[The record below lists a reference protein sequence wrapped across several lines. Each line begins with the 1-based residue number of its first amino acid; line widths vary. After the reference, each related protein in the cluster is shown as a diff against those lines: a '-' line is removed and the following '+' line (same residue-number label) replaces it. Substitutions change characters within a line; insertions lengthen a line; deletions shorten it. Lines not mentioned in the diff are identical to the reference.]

1 MNRNSK
7 SSRKNALLHGSEV
20 HVPADGGNCEAQV
33 TEPAE
38 PCPAKLF
45 AAVRHLVDQDDYQA
59 AEILAR
65 NILQSADESSL
76 STQPYLDL
84 RLTLAFVLRK
94 QGNFDEAETI
104 CRDVIMRRQNTLG
117 RLSDET
123 ATSIYALA
131 RLLRAKK
138 DWSAGEAELRCL
150 LEQQIACL
158 GPEHDDTLWT
168 HHVLGGF
175 LAAAGNWRMAERAFQ
190 TAYIGRLNTLGKDD
204 RLTQA
209 SLRSLLDCRGKQ
221 PSSIDA

>member
-7 SSRKNALLHGSEV
+7 SSRQNALLHGAGV
-20 HVPADGGNCEAQV
+20 HVPVDGSNDEAQGS
-33 TEPAE
+33 EPAE
-38 PCPAKLF
+38 PGRVTLF
-45 AAVRHLVDQDDYQA
+45 AAVRHLVDQDDHQA

-65 NILQSADESSL
+65 KVLQSADESAFA
-76 STQPYLDL
+76 TPAYLDL

-94 QGNFDEAETI
+94 QGNFDEAEAI
-104 CRDVIMRRQNTLG
+104 CRDVILCRQNTLG

-150 LEQQIACL
+150 LEEQNACL
-158 GPEHDDTLWT
+158 GPDHDDTLWT
-168 HHVLGGF
+168 HHVLGEF
-175 LAAAGNWRMAERAFQ
+175 LAATGNWPMATKAFQ
-190 TAYIGRLNTLGKDD
+190 TAYSGRLKTLGKDD

-209 SLRSLLDCRGKQ
+209 SLRSLLDCRSQQ
-221 PSSIDA
+221 PSSVVD

>member
-1 MNRNSK
+1 
-7 SSRKNALLHGSEV
+7 
-20 HVPADGGNCEAQV
+20 
-33 TEPAE
+33 
-38 PCPAKLF
+38 LF

-117 RLSDET
+117 PLSDET